1 MPHGAAVARVYSSE
15 CFGVPSSRVGP
26 GIRRAAGGPHV
37 PSRDR
42 IDTTRTRGSPKAE
55 GGAIV
60 RNRSGSGLIVAGAI
74 VTAIGAIIV
83 LVKVLQV
90 PQYWVPLLIG
100 LGLLLSGIIR
110 KVTRG

>member
-1 MPHGAAVARVYSSE
+1 M
-15 CFGVPSSRVGP
+15 
-26 GIRRAAGGPHV
+26 
-37 PSRDR
+37 
-42 IDTTRTRGSPKAE
+42 
-55 GGAIV
+55 

-90 PQYWVPLLIG
+90 PQYWVPLLVG
-100 LGLLLSGIIR
+100 LALLLAGVIR